1 MSLYDAFLKHER
13 FTKSKGS
20 VTDFTLEHYAGRV
33 KYSTTDF
40 ISKNLDAVVS
50 EHEALLQ
57 KSTDPFVAALFP
69 VAPEEVKEG
78 GGKGGKATTKFASLG
93 KSFKLQLAQLM
104 ETLNRTE
111 PHYIRCIKPNSK
123 SRPALFE
130 KSMVVEQLRSGVSA
144 MGE

>member
-69 VAPEEVKEG
+69 IAPEEVKEG

-93 KSFKLQLAQLM
+93 KSFKVSDACS
-104 ETLNRTE
+104 TLDQ
-111 PHYIRCIKPNSK
+111 KP
-123 SRPALFE
+123 
-130 KSMVVEQLRSGVSA
+130 
-144 MGE
+144 